1 MKRALVLYH
10 SLYGNT
16 KSVAVSLAKGLEE
29 SGVVVTV
36 SSIDDTN
43 VEEVSKYDLI
53 VIGSPTHMLKPSK
66 QMKEFLDR
74 LKAIDLKGLHGFSF
88 DTRIESRMNRRG
100 LLILENSAA
109 RSLERFMKRK
119 GMKVIKPRASAI
131 VEGREG
137 PLATDATPDF
147 IQIGKEIGE
156 ILMA

>member
-16 KSVAVSLAKGLEE
+16 KSVAMSLAKGLEE
-29 SGVVVTV
+29 SDVVVTV
-36 SSIDDTN
+36 SSIDDIN
-43 VEEVSKYDLI
+43 VDEVSRYDLI
-53 VIGSPTHMLKPSK
+53 VIGSPTHMLRPSK

-74 LKAIDLKGLHGFSF
+74 LKAIDLKELHGFSF

-100 LLILENSAA
+100 LSLLENSAA

-119 GMKVIKPRASAI
+119 GMKIIKPRTSAI

-137 PLATDATPDF
+137 PLATGAAPDF
-147 IQIGKEIGE
+147 VQLGKEIGK
-156 ILMA
+156 ILMI